1 MGFGKTITTTDLLQI
16 TLIYLKLSNEIDWHW
31 LTVLAPWTIIGTGG
45 IALYTTGAVLNA
57 IKEKET
63 NHGR

>member
-31 LTVLAPWTIIGTGG
+31 LTVLAPWAIIGIGG
-45 IALYTTGAVLNA
+45 TALYTTGAILNA
-57 IKEKET
+57 VKEDKT
-63 NHGR
+63 HGR